1 MKKNRGAEIRF
12 LVQSIRARYQH
23 GEITLDQ
30 AKAEVQPLL
39 DEMNASGKRIAK
51 EFGKKF
57 KPLTF
62 GYIFR

>member
-1 MKKNRGAEIRF
+1 MEIRAQ
-12 LVQSIRARYQH
+12 VQMIRARYQH

-30 AKAEVQPLL
+30 AQAEVQPYL

-57 KPLTF
+57 RPLTF